1 MREPQ
6 RYYGRGRKL
15 QEGTARLGDAVRLS
29 SQTAAPF
36 RPDSPT
42 GTATA
47 GAWPTS
53 EHRLRAGRARKIS
66 LAAAPFSVTLKEVI

>member
-6 RYYGRGRKL
+6 RYNGRERKL
-15 QEGTARLGDAVRLS
+15 QKGTVRLGTIRYP
-29 SQTAAPF
+29 TAAPF